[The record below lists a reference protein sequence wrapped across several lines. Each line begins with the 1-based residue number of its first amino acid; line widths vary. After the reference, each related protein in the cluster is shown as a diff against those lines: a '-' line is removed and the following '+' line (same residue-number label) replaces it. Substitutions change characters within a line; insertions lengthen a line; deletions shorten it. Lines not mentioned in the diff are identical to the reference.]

1 MTGCDAPVVGVPR
14 SAPRRIGTARRALH
28 ELWLLPRNAAIGFM
42 LGYRRV
48 ISPLYGQ
55 VCRYYPSC
63 SRYALESFQRQGFV
77 AGAVLTVWRLLRCNP
92 FTRGGIDDPPERER
106 PNFIINSRGFVR
118 PEPRSEH
125 RKA

>member
-1 MTGCDAPVVGVPR
+1 MISLAQ
-14 SAPRRIGTARRALH
+14 
-28 ELWLLPRNAAIGFM
+28 ELWLLPRNAAIAFM

-48 ISPLYGQ
+48 ISPLYGE

-77 AGAVLTVWRLLRCNP
+77 PGTVLTVWRLLRCNP
-92 FTRGGIDDPPERER
+92 FSRGGVDDAPQRR
-106 PNFIINSRGFVR
+106 HPNFVINSRGFVR
-118 PEPRSEH
+118 PNH